1 MRQVL
6 SRLNL
11 LSMELYVTVPYSFP
25 PEGSSVPGLPV
36 HASALPQS
44 AYEARS
50 AHASDHTSPDP
61 SAVNPVQKPPPV
73 SYVFD
78 LNIIAMLINNAFKM
92 TVIENVRY
100 RIEKRR
106 D

>member
-1 MRQVL
+1 MI
-6 SRLNL
+6 SPL
-11 LSMELYVTVPYSFP
+11 LF
-25 PEGSSVPGLPV
+25 
-36 HASALPQS
+36 
-44 AYEARS
+44 
-50 AHASDHTSPDP
+50 
-61 SAVNPVQKPPPV
+61 V

>member
-1 MRQVL
+1 MICF
-6 SRLNL
+6 N
-11 LSMELYVTVPYSFP
+11 
-25 PEGSSVPGLPV
+25 
-36 HASALPQS
+36 
-44 AYEARS
+44 
-50 AHASDHTSPDP
+50 
-61 SAVNPVQKPPPV
+61 
-73 SYVFD
+73 VFD